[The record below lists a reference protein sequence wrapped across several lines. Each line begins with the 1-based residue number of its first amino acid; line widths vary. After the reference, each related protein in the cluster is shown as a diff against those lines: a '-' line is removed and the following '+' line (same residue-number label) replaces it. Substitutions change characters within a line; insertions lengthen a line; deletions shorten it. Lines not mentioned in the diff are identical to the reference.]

1 METQKKISDAIKGI
15 ITTMMERVMK
25 NVLEKDP
32 FIPEVHKAKKPLY
45 AALVP
50 DEIFRDSHFERR
62 FTTPFGKVWEQLA
75 KVVAETTS
83 KTVKMEY
90 SITGSVPDERL
101 RRIQEVLNRLEH
113 PEKRGQRTT
122 PNWDDE
128 LKYILQGKGNL
139 IPTTVVCDIYI
150 EKDGKKYA
158 FELKAPLPNSDQTKV
173 SKEKIL
179 KLYSMVD
186 NPITD
191 AFYALPYNPYGKK
204 EDYNWG
210 FPARWFNMKQDK
222 VVLIGDEFWDF
233 IGGKGTYQLFI
244 EEINKLGAN
253 YRKRIYQEYL
263 GIDNKEIEENTL

>member
-90 SITGSVPDERL
+90 SIRGSVPAERL
-101 RRIQEVLNRLEH
+101 RRIQEILNRLEH
-113 PEKRGQRTT
+113 PEKRGQRIT